1 MLKLDTH
8 IARNT
13 HKTKGPQRSP
23 EKKLTKWEKVKIEKL
38 NLHE

>member
-23 EKKLTKWEKVKIEKL
+23 EKKLQKWENM
-38 NLHE
+38 NLE